1 MLFFAEKCPKNGERF
16 GKGKKGESSRKEGSP
31 FPSPY
36 ADGEGVTKK
45 TLAFPAG
52 VCYNGSDKTRQA
64 FFEGDLL
71 CLLSVT

>member
-31 FPSPY
+31 FPSPSRTGKG
-36 ADGEGVTKK
+36 GEK
-45 TLAFPAG
+45 TLAFLAG
-52 VCYNGSDKTRQA
+52 VCYNEFDKTRQA
-64 FFEGDLL
+64 FFEGDGL